1 MKIRFICYK
10 NSTTKSFGP
19 LFLFST
25 FLKNIILWYTKIWFS
40 TLPCFQKYIYKCDK
54 KLTSLHL
61 SPRPCTFQA
70 DIDKLLIIVHM
81 YKFNN
86 KNMIYW
92 CKIVCSII
100 YRFVQ
105 RKITLFFS
113 SIVNIYR
120 FSSFWISLIKRKT
133 IGKHFQ
139 HMDFDLFCINWSYT
153 CILKVSLIKQIIR
166 NKQKNINKCFLS
178 SR

>member
-1 MKIRFICYK
+1 MDLFFFLLHFWKIFYCGIHKFGSVPFHVSRSIYISYF
-10 NSTTKSFGP
+10 KSD
-19 LFLFST
+19 
-25 FLKNIILWYTKIWFS
+25 N
-40 TLPCFQKYIYKCDK
+40 
-54 KLTSLHL
+54 KLTSIHL

-70 DIDKLLIIVHM
+70 DIDKSLIIVHM

-92 CKIVCSII
+92 CKSVCSMI

-105 RKITLFFS
+105 RKITLFFFHCEYLQ
-113 SIVNIYR
+113 IQFFLN
-120 FSSFWISLIKRKT
+120 FTSLIKRKT
-133 IGKHFQ
+133 IGRHFSTYGLW
-139 HMDFDLFCINWSYT
+139 FVLYKLIIYV
-153 CILKVSLIKQIIR
+153 KVSLIKQIIR